1 MLAFRTAQRIREV
14 VSAPEVSFP
23 RASIFRVNTTR
34 ERQTELRNQ
43 RTAILGHTGAVVW
56 LTGLSGAGKSTLAR
70 GLERELLNLR
80 IVPVVLDG
88 DGLREGLCRDLG
100 FTAAA
105 RQENIRR
112 AGEAAG
118 LLAESGLVVIAALIS
133 PFRTDRERVAAR
145 CRAREIPF
153 AEVFVSA
160 PLAVCE
166 RRDPKHLYQRA
177 RAGEIPAFTGISSPY
192 EAPDAPDLTVHT
204 DQQTVEQ
211 SVSDLLMFARRVIGA
226 PASGR

>member
-1 MLAFRTAQRIREV
+1 M
-14 VSAPEVSFP
+14 SAHERSFT
-23 RASIFRVNTTR
+23 RASVFRVDTTSDR
-34 ERQTELRNQ
+34 PTELRNQ

-70 GLERELLNLR
+70 GLERELLKLQ

-88 DGLREGLCRDLG
+88 DVLREGLCRDLS
-100 FTAAA
+100 FSAAA

-112 AGEAAG
+112 AGEAAV

-133 PFRTDRERVAAR
+133 PFRADRERVAAR
-145 CRAREIPF
+145 CRTREIPF

-166 RRDPKHLYQRA
+166 HRDPKHLYQRA

-192 EAPDAPDLTVHT
+192 EAPVAPDLTVHT

-211 SVSDLLMFARRVIGA
+211 SVTDLLTFARRVIGA
-226 PASGR
+226 AASGR